1 MLNKFRCILLAFL
14 LIPFDFYGQ
23 ASFPSYPEILKKF
36 FTQYSFEPED
46 YIEGILFAK
55 RKDGWYVDIVDRL
68 KNDSIKSEQLF
79 WSAADNKYRP
89 LENMHDANEET
100 AQGKIDEYLGAN
112 VSFNNYG
119 YERCRYFG
127 YNAWAADMIRDFG
140 TYTGTADTLLEG
152 LARAYSSYSTK
163 YLWYQQGGAGD
174 GSDSLQRPLGGL
186 EIPSP
191 ARIAMVKKYLDKSIA
206 TFKRLQAADPAYKTL
221 VGNSGM
227 KVFNETMHGY
237 MQMLMCRNNQFANE
251 YLDQIPQDETIMALA
266 KNYLSGCAPNAIL
279 FTFGD
284 NDTYPLWYAQQKQH
298 YREDVIVVNL
308 SLTGFVP
315 WLHLFKSESKL
326 PFSTTTKTFANKLFE
341 YSSFRAKT
349 SEEEIETIPMDSF
362 IKIIQEN
369 KYPRD
374 NDMLSNATYP
384 CKKIILQTDPV
395 RFSKM
400 SNQPGLGNT
409 IQCNLGDYVL
419 INDVI
424 MLDIINTNIYTR
436 PIYFT
441 AKQDLFTASLQQEG
455 LLYRLLPLTENTKV
469 SSDISV
475 EKTEEFLNNNFV
487 PAFSFYKSAIT
498 AANNFDAAIMDLY
511 ATVADHYLSKGMSET
526 AGKWAMKAVN
536 FFDNPD
542 TPLPFA
548 TLNIGAI
555 LLQTGQKDK
564 AVSLLERMGTQLYD
578 QYKKPSAVNFFLNKE
593 SVNYFIKEIE
603 KTMEDNGVKSEKIR
617 LLLKQLGD
625 EE

>member
-1 MLNKFRCILLAFL
+1 MFNKCRYMLLAFL
-14 LIPFDFYGQ
+14 LIPFVFYGQ
-23 ASFPSYPEILKKF
+23 GPFPSYPEILKKF
-36 FTQYSFEPED
+36 FHQYSFEPED

-55 RKDGWYVDIVDRL
+55 RKDGWYVDIVNRL

-79 WSAADNKYRP
+79 WSVADNTYRP
-89 LENMHDANEET
+89 LNNMQEANEET

-163 YLWYQQGGAGD
+163 YLWYQQGGADD
-174 GSDSLQRPLGGL
+174 GNDSLQRPLGGL
-186 EIPSP
+186 EIPSQ

-206 TFKRLQAADPAYKTL
+206 TFKRLQAVDPAYITL

-237 MQMLMCRNNQFANE
+237 MQMRMCRNNQFANE

-308 SLTGFVP
+308 SLLGFVP
-315 WLHLFKSESKL
+315 WLYLFKTENKL

-349 SEEEIETIPMDSF
+349 GEEEIEAMSMDDF
-362 IKIIQEN
+362 IKVIQEN

-374 NDMLSNATYP
+374 NDVSSNATYP
-384 CKKIILQTDPV
+384 CKKIILQTDPA

-409 IQCNLGDYVL
+409 IQCNLEDYVL
-419 INDVI
+419 TNDII

-455 LLYRLLPLTENTKV
+455 LLYRLLPLTENTTV
-469 SSDISV
+469 PSDISV
-475 EKTEEFLNNNFV
+475 QKTEEFLDKNLV
-487 PAFSFYKSAIT
+487 PTFSFYKSTIT

-511 ATVADHYLSKGMSET
+511 ATVADHYLAKGMKET
-526 AGKWAMKAVN
+526 ADKWAMKAVS
-536 FFDNPD
+536 FFDNPG
-542 TPLPFA
+542 TLLPFA
-548 TLNIGAI
+548 TLNISTV
-555 LLQTGQKDK
+555 LLKTGQKDK
-564 AVSLLERMGTQLYD
+564 ALSLLESMAAQLYE
-578 QYKKPSAVNFFLNKE
+578 QYKKPSAVNFSLNKE
-593 SVNYFIKEIE
+593 SAIYFIKEIE
-603 KTMEDNGVKSEKIR
+603 KILEDNGVKSEKTG
-617 LLLKQLGD
+617 LLLSRLADD
-625 EE
+625 E